1 MEMSY
6 DEAQD
11 SFIFHSDPDW
21 LADERFWITFSLT
34 GC

>member
-1 MEMSY
+1 MERSY

-11 SFIFHSDPDW
+11 SSIFRSDPDW
-21 LADERFWITFSLT
+21 LAYERFWITLSLT